1 MLCAGCSAL
10 SWHTE
15 DGKHLWGRNL
25 DFNRLAEGTMVTFFP
40 TGTIYR
46 IFGTE
51 DPSGTQEIRRTAR
64 YAAAGMGLYPTS
76 GIAILY
82 EGINSQGL
90 MGGQLYYRTLAH
102 YSAHCRP
109 GTTPIQPPFL
119 VYHLLAQCATVEEVV
134 QVLRKEL
141 TLVDRPFWG
150 TVPPLHWTFSDRT
163 GESIVVEPD
172 EDGLHIHRNTIGVMT
187 NSPDYRWHRLN
198 LLNYAG
204 IRDLDHDG
212 LCI

>member
-1 MLCAGCSAL
+1 MTTTPHDAMLCAGCSAL

-109 GTTPIQPPFL
+109 STTCWPSAPP
-119 VYHLLAQCATVEEVV
+119 
-134 QVLRKEL
+134 
-141 TLVDRPFWG
+141 
-150 TVPPLHWTFSDRT
+150 
-163 GESIVVEPD
+163 
-172 EDGLHIHRNTIGVMT
+172 
-187 NSPDYRWHRLN
+187 
-198 LLNYAG
+198 
-204 IRDLDHDG
+204 
-212 LCI
+212 